1 MVRTSLGPKG
11 MDKMV
16 VSKSGEVII
25 TNDGAT
31 ILARMEVAHPA
42 AKMLVDLAK
51 SQDTEAGD
59 GTTSVTV
66 LCGAMLEA
74 AQRLLEKGIHPTLIS
89 DAFLTAEKKAEQY
102 IEAISVP
109 VDLTDRAELI
119 KVASTSLN
127 SKVVSANASVLAPIA
142 VDAMLRLIDP
152 QTSTNVDLRDVAIV
166 KKLGG
171 TIDDTELVDGL
182 VFTQKAVKVAG
193 GPTRVANAKIG
204 LIQFCLS
211 PPKTDIDQS
220 VVVSDYAQMDRI
232 LKEERKYLL
241 DMCKQIAKTGCNV
254 LLVQKSI
261 LRDAVTDLSLHFL
274 AKLKVLVVTDIERD
288 DVDFICKTVGCHPI
302 ASIESFVPEKL
313 GRADSVAEEATP
325 DSKIVRVTGVP
336 NPGKTVTIFVR
347 ASNRMVLDEVRR
359 RAAAAAAASTARPR
373 PSWYAPRPRFSRRCR
388 LPPSCAVL
396 LMRARLTAQSTT
408 RSACCAASSR
418 SGCSRPAAARPR
430 RRPPTSSPNTP
441 TRWAAPRP
449 TASSSSRRR
458 SRWGESTPAR
468 AACTPAELTSA
479 LAAAR
484 PAPSAQ
490 SVPYTLAENAGL
502 SAINMV
508 TELRNRHAAGET
520 SAGINVRKGQ
530 ICDILEEGV
539 VVPCLVYTSAIALA
553 TECVRMILKI
563 DDIVVTR

>member
-1 MVRTSLGPKG
+1 MIPNASTRGDMLRTRAQERSVRENNITAAKAVADVVRTSLGPKG

-42 AKMLVDLAK
+42 AKMLVDVAK

-66 LCGAMLEA
+66 LCGAILEA
-74 AQRLLEKGIHPTLIS
+74 AQRLLEKGIHPTIIS
-89 DAFLTAEKKAEQY
+89 DAFLTAEKKAEAY
-102 IEAISVP
+102 IEAMSRPI
-109 VDLTDRAELI
+109 DLTDRAELI

-127 SKVVSANASVLAPIA
+127 SKVVSANAAVLAPIA
-142 VDAMLRLIDP
+142 VDAMLRIIDP
-152 QTSTNVDLRDVAIV
+152 LTSTNVDLRDVAIV

-171 TIDDTELVDGL
+171 TIDDTELIDGL

-220 VVVSDYAQMDRI
+220 VVVSDYTQMDRI
-232 LKEERKYLL
+232 LKEERKYML
-241 DMCKQIAKTGCNV
+241 DMCKQISKTGCNV

-274 AKLKVLVVTDIERD
+274 AKLKILVVTDIERD
-288 DVDFICKTVGCHPI
+288 DVEFICKTVGCHPI
-302 ASIESFVPEKL
+302 ASIESFVADKL
-313 GRADSVAEEATP
+313 GRADLVAEEATP
-325 DSKIVRVTGVP
+325 DSKIVRVSGVP

-347 ASNRMVLDEVRR
+347 ASNRMVLDEADRSIHDALCVLRCIVKKR
-359 RAAAAAAASTARPR
+359 LLTPGGGAPEAEASFQL
-373 PSWYAPRPRFSRRCR
+373 SRFANSLGGTEAYCVKQF
-388 LPPSCAVL
+388 S
-396 LMRARLTAQSTT
+396 Q
-408 RSACCAASSR
+408 
-418 SGCSRPAAARPR
+418 
-430 RRPPTSSPNTP
+430 
-441 TRWAAPRP
+441 
-449 TASSSSRRR
+449 
-458 SRWGESTPAR
+458 
-468 AACTPAELTSA
+468 A
-479 LAAAR
+479 LEV
-484 PAPSAQ
+484 
-490 SVPYTLAENAGL
+490 VPYTLAENAGL
-502 SAINMV
+502 SAINIV
-508 TELRNRHAAGET
+508 TELRNKHAAGET
-520 SAGINVRKGQ
+520 SAGINVRKG
-530 ICDILEEGV
+530 CVGDILEEDV